1 MNEPNLYKL
10 SKNCIFEKI
19 AIPYTNEEYKNK
31 EQQIVYNGLQPTIHT
46 WKNMIVKG
54 HDEYKICQEW
64 NIPFFKEEL
73 AMDSIL
79 EVTSWLCLES
89 IKTKN
94 LTPSHLRYCI
104 GKLYNSE
111 KQRQLTSYPLHDR
124 FYQLQP
130 KQKSKNPSRERVVE
144 LIKDY
149 VEIRSGTTY
158 IYNIYATALDEIDAK
173 VPGLARQL
181 LAEKFQISQSMTI
194 RIADYSAEE
203 ITLLFRQITE
213 KNDTSFLYSDY
224 QRKRVLAKQH
234 AKAKT
239 TPAPVKK
246 KNAPEIKNMPPYDPD
261 AEISSVTLTI
271 PMWINSLKRAQ
282 NNAKLDKASET
293 ALEKFHLQL
302 NQLQLQ
308 ISHLQSAIQEEQH
321 ERRRNPK

>member
-19 AIPYTNEEYKNK
+19 AIPYTDEEYKNK

-124 FYQLQP
+124 FYQLQL

-158 IYNIYATALDEIDAK
+158 IYNIYATALDEIDTK

-213 KNDTSFLYSDY
+213 KKDTSFLYSDY

-234 AKAKT
+234 AKAKN

-246 KNAPEIKNMPPYDPD
+246 KSAPEIKNMPPYDPD